1 MNIDFGRIASQTDLV
16 LKELGL
22 YENITYVDTQDR
34 LATYDP
40 VEGTYG
46 GVNPITYTFQ
56 AVVVTEENVLQ
67 SDGTSYGLGQQLIV
81 IPSQIKFDLSVGQ
94 ILSFSGD
101 DWIISSFNRA
111 PQNTVITISV
121 RRK

>member
-34 LATYDP
+34 LASYNP
-40 VEGTYG
+40 VKGEYEGAT
-46 GVNPITYTFQ
+46 PITYTFQ

-81 IPSQIKFDLSVGQ
+81 VPSQIKFDLSVGQ
-94 ILSFSGD
+94 ILTFSGD

>member
-22 YENITYVDTQDR
+22 YENITYVDTQDS
-34 LATYDP
+34 LASYDP
-40 VEGTYG
+40 VKGEYEG
-46 GVNPITYTFQ
+46 VRAITYTFQ

-81 IPSQIKFDLSVGQ
+81 VPSQIKFDLSVGQ

>member
-40 VEGTYG
+40 VKGEYG
-46 GVNPITYTFQ
+46 GVSPITYTFQ

>member
-1 MNIDFGRIASQTDLV
+1 MSIDFGRISSQTDLV
-16 LKELGL
+16 LKGLGL
-22 YENITYVDTQDR
+22 YENITYVDTQDS
-34 LATYDP
+34 LASYDP
-40 VEGTYG
+40 VKGTYG
-46 GVNPITYTFQ
+46 GVKPITYTFQ

-81 IPSQIKFDLSVGQ
+81 VPSQIKFDLSVGQ
-94 ILSFSGD
+94 ILSFNGD

-111 PQNTVITISV
+111 PQNTIITISI

>member
-1 MNIDFGRIASQTDLV
+1 MAIDFGRISSQTDLI
-16 LKELGL
+16 LKDLGL

-40 VEGTYG
+40 VKGEYEGVT
-46 GVNPITYTFQ
+46 PITYTFQ

-94 ILSFSGD
+94 ILSFNGD

-111 PQNTVITISV
+111 PQNTIITISV